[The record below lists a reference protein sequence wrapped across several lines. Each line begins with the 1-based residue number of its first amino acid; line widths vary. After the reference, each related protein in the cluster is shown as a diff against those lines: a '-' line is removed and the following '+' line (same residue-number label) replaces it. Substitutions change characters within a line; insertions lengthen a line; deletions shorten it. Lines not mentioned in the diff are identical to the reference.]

1 MSTFTTRARMLCLG
15 LLVTCACKNTD
26 TPPVARPTTSIIDIH
41 THLGGV
47 ETWPGKTPDF
57 DEILAAMRDRNV
69 ELVVD
74 FKAPGNSLDNGVY
87 GDRVSKRIASYPDT
101 SRFKLFANV
110 PMTAADDVFLGESRA
125 DYPQWIAGILE
136 DAVRRGTVGLKIKT
150 QAGVGDVNYWVV
162 DRQGTLVPFDSPAFD
177 PLWETAARLRV
188 PVLLHLAGAYKA
200 EHQEPKGDKRSVRWE
215 MLMLERERVLRR
227 HPRLLMIGA
236 HWGSTGDDPG
246 YLDEML
252 RRYPNFFAE
261 GGAHDAKD
269 QFATLDSASVR
280 MFEEFQD
287 QLLFGTDY
295 MENTFRW
302 LKSYH
307 QRLDMFLP
315 YTERWPLSD
324 SVRAKY
330 YHGNARRLLRRVGA
344 NTAPVA
350 HAGFPVTQATGWP
363 VTLDGTGSYDLDGDS
378 LRYAWR
384 QVAGPPAAIEA
395 ATSSRSR
402 FVPQREGE
410 YTFELTVSD
419 DSGSR
424 DTHMVRVNVLTQQY
438 AFATSAGSVV
448 IEAEHFHRNIPR
460 HGRSWTPGRERAG
473 FSGDGYL
480 RSELSAAAGTPATE
494 IPPNAFRERAAEV
507 QYAVWFD
514 TPGTYV
520 VHVRGLAGDT
530 LPNGV
535 NVGLDNEESRLTDH
549 VGPFSTSDWRWTHE
563 TQEWDQQF
571 DLLARN
577 LAVLNVAE
585 PGLHLVNVWMRR
597 GGFLLDKLMLTREV
611 HSQVSFPLAL
621 PGDGAGPAESA
632 RRALGGGSG
641 PAPQR

>member
-1 MSTFTTRARMLCLG
+1 MAPLRAIG
-15 LLVTCACKNTD
+15 AALLVSVACRD
-26 TPPVARPTTSIIDIH
+26 ASPPVARPTTPIIDIH

-47 ETWPGKTPDF
+47 ETWPGKAPDF
-57 DEILAAMRDRNV
+57 GEILAAMRDRNV

-74 FKAPGNSLDNGVY
+74 FKAPGNSLDNGVF
-87 GDRVSKRIASYPDT
+87 GDRVSQRIASYPDT
-101 SRFKLFANV
+101 SRFKLFANI
-110 PMTAADDVFLGESRA
+110 PMAAADDVFLAETRA
-125 DYPQWIAGILE
+125 DYPQWVAGLLD
-136 DAVRRGTVGLKIKT
+136 DAVRRGAVGLKIKT

-177 PLWETAARLRV
+177 PLWETASRLRV
-188 PVLLHLAGAYKA
+188 PVLLHLGGAYKA

-236 HWGSTGDDPG
+236 HWASTGDDPG

-269 QFATLDSASVR
+269 QFATLDSASAR
-280 MFEEFQD
+280 MFEQFQD

-302 LKSYH
+302 LKSYR

-330 YHGNARRLLRRVGA
+330 YHGNARRLLHRAGA
-344 NTAPVA
+344 NTRPVA
-350 HAGFPVTQATGWP
+350 SAGFTATRP
-363 VTLDGTGSYDLDGDS
+363 AQSLVTLDGSGSYDLDGDS

-384 QVAGPPAAIEA
+384 QVDGPAVVLEA
-395 ATSSRSR
+395 ASSPRPR
-402 FVPQREGE
+402 FTPKREGE
-410 YTFELTVSD
+410 YAFELTVSD
-419 DSGSR
+419 PSGARNARS
-424 DTHMVRVNVLTQQY
+424 VRVNVVAQRD
-438 AFATSAGSVV
+438 AFDASTGSVA
-448 IEAEHFHRNIPR
+448 IEAEHFHLAVPRN
-460 HGRSWTPGRERAG
+460 GRSWTPGSERAG
-473 FSGDGYL
+473 SSGGGYM
-480 RSELSAAAGTPATE
+480 RSEMSVAAGTETPE
-494 IPPNAFRERAAEV
+494 VPPNAFRERAAEL

-520 VHVRGLAGDT
+520 VHVRGLASDT

-549 VGPFSTSDWRWTHE
+549 VGPFATTDWQWTHE

-585 PGLHLVNVWMRR
+585 PGLHIVNVWMRR
-597 GGFLLDKLMLTREV
+597 PGFLLDKLVLTREV
-611 HSQVSFPLAL
+611 RSQVSFPIVL
-621 PGDGAGPAESA
+621 PGNGVGPAESV
-632 RRALGGGSG
+632 RRLVDLATGTSR
-641 PAPQR
+641 QR